1 VFDYVPEEV
10 RCPICTDRKVVPIL
24 PIVDELMSYAE
35 GNVKDTDWF
44 GKLVISS
51 TELNSK
57 LGAKKRSFV
66 DQLIQ
71 DKADKVT
78 KVKMKVS
85 KPLDSLPEEFD
96 EDGDNEFDE
105 EF

>member
-1 VFDYVPEEV
+1 MPV
-10 RCPICTDRKVVPIL
+10 
-24 PIVDELMSYAE
+24 VDELVSYGE

-71 DKADKVT
+71 DKSDKVT

-85 KPLDSLPEEFD
+85 KPLDALPEEFD
-96 EDGDNEFDE
+96 EDSDNDFDDNEF
-105 EF
+105 